1 VVLAAADQG
10 LQVELEILDLFLPE
24 GEEVLQEL
32 QDLEVPVVLELSL
45 FVM

>member
-1 VVLAAADQG
+1 VVLAGADQG

-32 QDLEVPVVLELSL
+32 LELVVLVVQVS
-45 FVM
+45 